1 MNIKNYRNYKKNW
14 KYKNYSWI
22 DLSLD
27 LKILTLSASL
37 TSSGSLFHSW
47 AQERIFVW
55 GLSFLLSPAVFEP
68 CAAQRWRGKDR
79 SPKSIKN
86 FENPV
91 NEWMNTCM
99 HEWLTD
105 WLNEWI
111 RMDGCMHAC
120 MHECKGR
127 KITSSLL
134 WFQFIDKRWYFKGKY
149 KLFR

>member
-47 AQERIFVW
+47 AQEGIFVW
-55 GLSFLLSPAVFEP
+55 GLYFLLSPAVFEP
-68 CAAQRWRGKDR
+68 CGAQRWGVEDR
-79 SPKSIKN
+79 SPQKYQKLWKPSK
-86 FENPV
+86 
-91 NEWMNTCM
+91 WMNEYM
-99 HEWLTD
+99 HAWMTD

-111 RMDGCMHAC
+111 RMDGC

>member
-1 MNIKNYRNYKKNW
+1 MNIKNYRNHKKVW

-27 LKILTLSASL
+27 VKILTLWASL

-55 GLSFLLSPAVFEP
+55 SLSFLLSPAVFEP

-99 HEWLTD
+99 HDWLTD
-105 WLNEWI
+105 WMNESEW
-111 RMDGCMHAC
+111 MDACMHAC
-120 MHECKGR
+120 MNARVER
-127 KITSSLL
+127 
-134 WFQFIDKRWYFKGKY
+134 
-149 KLFR
+149 